1 MSFSVHLLG
10 SLRRRCVDLEVILF
24 FLARRTTERR
34 TCKENARWHTMGER
48 EITDRASNPNSRGNG
63 DNGSS
68 SNTIVYTYQGIKDG
82 VKFGKDFN
90 FTLRKKR
97 FLRGSGTDLP
107 FTNSEK
113 DGHKSRQGHR
123 LPRSFRVSS
132 SSFGRISLNRCAY
145 LARSNHPANWSTLSV
160 SFSLYPP
167 PPLRIVEN
175 SYLLEIYIWHVV
187 DASKNPSFEQNDSL
201 FFFYQLIG
209 YYQNGITNF
218 QRS

>member
-1 MSFSVHLLG
+1 MQGGTQWESARLPTELLT
-10 SLRRRCVDLEVILF
+10 L
-24 FLARRTTERR
+24 
-34 TCKENARWHTMGER
+34 
-48 EITDRASNPNSRGNG
+48 ITRGNG

-145 LARSNHPANWSTLSV
+145 LARSNQPANWSTLSV

-201 FFFYQLIG
+201 FFFLSINRILSKRNYKFPTKLK
-209 YYQNGITNF
+209 
-218 QRS
+218 

>member
-1 MSFSVHLLG
+1 MQGGTQWERARLPTELLTLIPG
-10 SLRRRCVDLEVILF
+10 ETGTMDL
-24 FLARRTTERR
+24 LA
-34 TCKENARWHTMGER
+34 
-48 EITDRASNPNSRGNG
+48 
-63 DNGSS
+63 S
-68 SNTIVYTYQGIKDG
+68 SNAIVYTYQGIKDG

-145 LARSNHPANWSTLSV
+145 LARSNHPAN
-160 SFSLYPP
+160 
-167 PPLRIVEN
+167 
-175 SYLLEIYIWHVV
+175 
-187 DASKNPSFEQNDSL
+187 
-201 FFFYQLIG
+201 
-209 YYQNGITNF
+209 
-218 QRS
+218 

>member
-1 MSFSVHLLG
+1 
-10 SLRRRCVDLEVILF
+10 
-24 FLARRTTERR
+24 
-34 TCKENARWHTMGER
+34 MGER
-48 EITDRASNPNSRGNG
+48 EITDRASNSNSRGNG
-63 DNGSS
+63 DNNGSS

-145 LARSNHPANWSTLSV
+145 LAREQPPGQLEYSFCLLFPLSP
-160 SFSLYPP
+160 SAITNRRKFL
-167 PPLRIVEN
+167 PLRNIHLARRRRFKK
-175 SYLLEIYIWHVV
+175 SI
-187 DASKNPSFEQNDSL
+187 F
-201 FFFYQLIG
+201 
-209 YYQNGITNF
+209 
-218 QRS
+218 